1 MPFAAHLGD
10 ITTLSD
16 LANYIPFDA
25 KSLVGIPFALVG
37 AVFLSLGAQF
47 QHAGVG
53 RVESDTAPIP
63 HADAPQSGRK
73 PKLKF
78 SQIAAL
84 LARPSWMIGTGM
96 IGLAIVFQLV
106 SLAYSPLIVVQPI
119 GAVALVITAI
129 VNSRVSHVRLN
140 RMSILA
146 IALCV
151 SGIGLFVT
159 IAAFTARDRP
169 LHDFELWLIVGIMA
183 VVLAAFGSIY
193 LFGRGHTRAIWYIL
207 GAGTLYGFVAT
218 LAKVVVQGIVTQTMT
233 LQSWVCL
240 VFLLLGTGL
249 GALFVQNAYSSGP
262 PDLVIAGL
270 TVIDPIVAV
279 TIGIVIL
286 QEAAQA
292 GPLEILAFL
301 GAGLLAIVGVFL
313 LARHHP
319 QAHHDADDATAQPSV
334 SGTVT

>member
-1 MPFAAHLGD
+1 MPLGD
-10 ITTLSD
+10 ITTLTD
-16 LANYIPFDA
+16 LAGNIPFDA
-25 KSLVGIPFALVG
+25 KQLVGIPFALVG

-53 RVESDTAPIP
+53 RVESDTGPVERL
-63 HADAPQSGRK
+63 DSPQSGGK
-73 PKLKF
+73 PKLKL
-78 SQIAAL
+78 SQITAL

-140 RMSILA
+140 RMSVLSIV
-146 IALCV
+146 LCV

-169 LHDFELWLIVGIMA
+169 LHDFELWLILGIMA
-183 VVLAAFGSIY
+183 IVLAVFGSVFF
-193 LFGRGHTRAIWYIL
+193 FGRGHTRAIWYIL

-233 LQSWVCL
+233 PLSWVCL

-249 GALFVQNAYSSGP
+249 GAVFVQNAYSSGP
-262 PDLVIAGL
+262 PDLVVAGL

-279 TIGIVIL
+279 TIAIVIL

-292 GPLEILAFL
+292 GPIEILAFVAA
-301 GAGLLAIVGVFL
+301 GAIAVVGVFL

-319 QAHHDADDATAQPSV
+319 QTHHDIDAASAPANGARAES
-334 SGTVT
+334 

>member
-1 MPFAAHLGD
+1 MPLGD
-10 ITTLSD
+10 ITTLTD
-16 LANYIPFDA
+16 LAGYIPFDA
-25 KSLVGIPFALVG
+25 KQLVGIPFALVG

-53 RVESDTAPIP
+53 RVESDTGPIDRL
-63 HADAPQSGRK
+63 DAPKTGRK

-78 SQIAAL
+78 SQITAL

-119 GAVALVITAI
+119 GAVALVITSI

-146 IALCV
+146 IILCV
-151 SGIGLFVT
+151 TGIGLFVT
-159 IAAFTARDRP
+159 IAAYTARDRP

-183 VVLAAFGSIY
+183 VVLAVFGAVFI
-193 LFGRGHTRAIWYIL
+193 FGRGHTRAIWYIL

-218 LAKVVVQGIVTQTMT
+218 LAKVVVQGLVTQTMT
-233 LQSWVCL
+233 PLSWVCL

-279 TIGIVIL
+279 TIAIVIL

-292 GPLEILAFL
+292 GPLEILAFV
-301 GAGLLAIVGVFL
+301 GAGAVSVVGVFL

-319 QAHHDADDATAQPSV
+319 QTHHDV
-334 SGTVT
+334 VKV

>member
-1 MPFAAHLGD
+1 MPVGD
-10 ITTLSD
+10 ITTLTD
-16 LANYIPFDA
+16 LAGNIPFDA
-25 KSLVGIPFALVG
+25 KQLVGIPFALVG

-53 RVESDTAPIP
+53 RVESDTGPIERL
-63 HADAPQSGRK
+63 DAPQTGRK

-78 SQIAAL
+78 SQITAL

-140 RMSILA
+140 RMSVLSIV
-146 IALCV
+146 LCV
-151 SGIGLFVT
+151 FGIGLFVT

-169 LHDFELWLIVGIMA
+169 LHDFELWLILGIMA
-183 VVLAAFGSIY
+183 VVLAVFGSIFF
-193 LFGRGHTRAIWYIL
+193 FGRGHTRAIWYIL

-233 LQSWVCL
+233 PLSWVCL

-249 GALFVQNAYSSGP
+249 GAVFVQNAYSSGP
-262 PDLVIAGL
+262 PDLVVAGL

-279 TIGIVIL
+279 TIAIVIL

-292 GPLEILAFL
+292 GPLEILAFVAA
-301 GAGLLAIVGVFL
+301 GAIAVVGVFL

-319 QAHHDADDATAQPSV
+319 QTHHDIDSATAPVNDVRAKS
-334 SGTVT
+334 

>member
-1 MPFAAHLGD
+1 MPFAVQVGD
-10 ITTLSD
+10 ITSLSD

-53 RVESDTAPIP
+53 RVESDTLPLTRP
-63 HADAPQSGRK
+63 DEPQTGRK

-129 VNSRVSHVRLN
+129 VNSRVSRVRLN

-151 SGIGLFVT
+151 TGIGLFVT

-183 VVLAAFGSIY
+183 VVLAVFGSIY

-233 LQSWVCL
+233 PQSWVCL

-292 GPLEILAFL
+292 GAVEILAFL
-301 GAGLLAIVGVFL
+301 GAGILAIVGVFL

-319 QAHHDADDATAQPSV
+319 QTHHDIDDATAQPDPSR
-334 SGTVT
+334 TAT

>member
-1 MPFAAHLGD
+1 MPLGD
-10 ITTLSD
+10 ITTLTD
-16 LANYIPFDA
+16 LAGNIPFDA
-25 KSLVGIPFALVG
+25 KQLVGIPFALVG

-53 RVESDTAPIP
+53 RVESDTGPVERL
-63 HADAPQSGRK
+63 DAPQTGRK

-78 SQIAAL
+78 SQITAL

-140 RMSILA
+140 RMSVLSI
-146 IALCV
+146 ILCV

-169 LHDFELWLIVGIMA
+169 LHDFELWLILGIMA
-183 VVLAAFGSIY
+183 VVLAVLGSVFF
-193 LFGRGHTRAIWYIL
+193 FGRGHTRAIWYIL

-233 LQSWVCL
+233 PLSWACL

-249 GALFVQNAYSSGP
+249 GAVFVQNAYSSGP
-262 PDLVIAGL
+262 PDLVVAGL

-279 TIGIVIL
+279 TIAIVIL

-292 GPLEILAFL
+292 GPFEILAFVAA
-301 GAGLLAIVGVFL
+301 GAIAVVGVFL

-319 QAHHDADDATAQPSV
+319 QTHHDIDNRAAPANRSRAK
-334 SGTVT
+334 S